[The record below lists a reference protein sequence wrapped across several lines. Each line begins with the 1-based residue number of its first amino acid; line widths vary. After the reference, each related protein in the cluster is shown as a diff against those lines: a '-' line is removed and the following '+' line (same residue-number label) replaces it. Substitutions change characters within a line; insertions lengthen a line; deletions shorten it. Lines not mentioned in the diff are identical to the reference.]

1 MPSGTSSAAQSLTI
15 IYNKA
20 CVLAQISKLSG
31 PHAEGRA
38 AADRAMRVLRQ
49 AVAAGYYNAAHM
61 AKDPDLDPLRSRPDF
76 QILMMD
82 LAFPADP
89 FARGN

>member
-1 MPSGTSSAAQSLTI
+1 MFIFSL
-15 IYNKA
+15 KLA
-20 CVLAQISKLSG
+20 LAQISKLSG
-31 PHAEGRA
+31 PDEGRA
-38 AADRAMRVLRQ
+38 VADRAMHVLRQ
-49 AVAAGYYNAAHM
+49 AVAAGYDNAAQI
-61 AKDPDLDPLRSRPDF
+61 DEESDLDPLRSRPDF